1 MIVKPP
7 PNLSSFIH
15 EDEPVPGW
23 VSGGG
28 GRAARAVCSIYSIQ
42 YTAVL
47 GSSPVQC
54 HCQQPPQPVV
64 CEQPLQE
71 VIGWD
76 SPT

>member
-42 YTAVL
+42 LCWEALLYNVIASNHHSQLSV
-47 GSSPVQC
+47 SS
-54 HCQQPPQPVV
+54 HCRRS
-64 CEQPLQE
+64 
-71 VIGWD
+71 GGG
-76 SPT
+76 